1 MCGIRKR
8 WKQNTELTELF
19 DRSQGRNIS
28 RSHQCCLQGGLFR
41 WWFDG
46 VDSFLRCSVWL
57 HLIEGFFF
65 FFFLLLL
72 LLLLPLRKSNC
83 SKSWVGLWCF
93 LLRRCLG
100 WHCQTL
106 VCPHWR
112 VYQNLLW
119 PQRRGRF
126 GCLCQRWFDSD
137 GVCRP
142 HCKGPFQNKFLDVK
156 IFAILHRFS
165 IVYQDFLCVATKLC
179 HRCGTCKPPSAFKH
193 SADLE
198 ADIRRRMWS
207 DWSWGHW
214 WWLYV
219 CVAKHLWMISF
230 LTASHFTSQ
239 YVCVDCRQVKW
250 WLLSSAQRR
259 KIWRSPH
266 YRKALQSFGFLDGYI
281 LAHFNYAF

>member
-1 MCGIRKR
+1 METK
-8 WKQNTELTELF
+8 WNKTQNWQNFSTKAKVEIFRGHTNAVYKAVFSDDGLMVLTASYVARFGCTWLGASSSSSCCCCCCCSCHSG
-19 DRSQGRNIS
+19 SQTVPN
-28 RSHQCCLQGGLFR
+28 HGLVC
-41 WWFDG
+41 D
-46 VDSFLRCSVWL
+46 V
-57 HLIEGFFF
+57 
-65 FFFLLLL
+65 
-72 LLLLPLRKSNC
+72 
-83 SKSWVGLWCF
+83 F

-100 WHCQTL
+100 WHGQTL

-142 HCKGPFQNKFLDVK
+142 HCKGPFLSKFLDVRFLCFK
-156 IFAILHRFS
+156 IFVILHSVASF
-165 IVYQDFLCVATKLC
+165 VCVATKLC

-230 LTASHFTSQ
+230 LTATHCTRLVSTFVWIVARWSGGCCLQHSGAKSGALHITGRH
-239 YVCVDCRQVKW
+239 C
-250 WLLSSAQRR
+250 
-259 KIWRSPH
+259 
-266 YRKALQSFGFLDGYI
+266 KALASWMGTF
-281 LAHFNYAF
+281 